1 MSKPKSK
8 LFVLVTII
16 VLLATAVPAFAG
28 GWATI
33 KLIAVPAEVRAGEET
48 IISFQVWQHD
58 NKLVQSL
65 MSNDKVYPIEPQV
78 SATHVE
84 SGQTVTTIA
93 QPNKADL
100 SFEARLTLP
109 EPGTWEWTI
118 EPLPLG
124 GATSFEPLD
133 VQPAL
138 EPVPV
143 VTRQRQIDQVLSGSL
158 LFLGAGVLIVLFGFS
173 LFMYM
178 YRRSQKLH
186 HVS

>member
-8 LFVLVTII
+8 LFVLVTIF

-33 KLIAVPAEVRAGEET
+33 RLTDMPTEVRAGEET
-48 IISFQVWQHD
+48 AITFQVWQHD

-65 MSNDKVYPIEPQV
+65 MSNDKVYLIEPQV
-78 SATHVE
+78 SATHVD
-84 SGQTVTTIA
+84 SGQTITTVA

-109 EPGTWEWTI
+109 EPGIWEWTI
-118 EPLPLG
+118 DPMPLG
-124 GATSFEPLD
+124 GATKLEPLD

-138 EPVPV
+138 EPVAAIA
-143 VTRQRQIDQVLSGSL
+143 RQRQIDQVLNGSL
-158 LFLGAGVLIVLFGFS
+158 LLIGATVLVVLFGFS
-173 LFMYM
+173 LFVF
-178 YRRSQKLH
+178 RRHQKPQH
-186 HVS
+186 AS